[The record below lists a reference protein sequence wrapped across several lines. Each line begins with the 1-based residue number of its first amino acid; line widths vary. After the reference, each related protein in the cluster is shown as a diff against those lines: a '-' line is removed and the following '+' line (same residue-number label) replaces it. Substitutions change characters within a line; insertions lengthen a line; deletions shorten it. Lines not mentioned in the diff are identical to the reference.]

1 MITMKRLKIVALTM
15 LLGMFASVVRVN
27 AQDVAEGEQIFKN
40 NCAACHNTSAEP
52 LVGRPSRCRSEKTV
66 GLDCKVGSQ
75 PSGSYR
81 QW

>member
-1 MITMKRLKIVALTM
+1 MKRLKIVALTM

-52 LVGRPSRCRSEKTV
+52 LVEPGLQGVGQKTV

>member
-1 MITMKRLKIVALTM
+1 MKRLKIVALTM

-52 LVGRPSRCRSEKTV
+52 LVGQAF
-66 GLDCKVGSQ
+66 KV
-75 PSGSYR
+75 
-81 QW
+81 